1 MGREGPVR
9 KGVDREG
16 RILTDLNLADIRFI
30 DFGRI
35 CLVDVSAI
43 RMMTVGLLLPWT
55 AMVPTV
61 FGSPT
66 TTPSMGAVMTVS
78 ATSDSAWAKVLT
90 AVS

>member
-1 MGREGPVR
+1 M
-9 KGVDREG
+9 
-16 RILTDLNLADIRFI
+16 
-30 DFGRI
+30 
-35 CLVDVSAI
+35 

-78 ATSDSAWAKVLT
+78 ATSDSASVKVLT